1 MQKCINVHHSQL
13 MKAVYEI
20 LDVKVVSLSLCV
32 IISHQVDKDMRL
44 LQGAIFYTPGQ
55 TSDEFWDVEA
65 DKKFEVSMK
74 KIFLNFDRA
83 S

>member
-1 MQKCINVHHSQL
+1 
-13 MKAVYEI
+13 
-20 LDVKVVSLSLCV
+20 
-32 IISHQVDKDMRL
+32 MRL

-65 DKKFEVSMK
+65 DEKFEVANQCC
-74 KIFLNFDRA
+74 FLH

>member
-1 MQKCINVHHSQL
+1 
-13 MKAVYEI
+13 
-20 LDVKVVSLSLCV
+20 
-32 IISHQVDKDMRL
+32 MRL

-65 DKKFEVSMK
+65 DEKFEVDSHNC
-74 KIFLNFDRA
+74 IV